1 MMDPLKDYCELGL
14 GSMYGELKMNLPV
27 RKRFP
32 KGHLNESLDKSSFL
46 EDCI

>member
-1 MMDPLKDYCELGL
+1 MMDLLNDYCELGL

-27 RKRFP
+27 RKRFQ
-32 KGHLNESLDKSSFL
+32 KGHVNDCLDKSSLL